1 MLGSHI
7 GDFPSV
13 DLDIWPLCKRV
24 DLGNAY
30 GASRFMRAGP
40 TRKNLRFYRRRVRQ
54 ARMVAR
60 AIQSRNHP
68 ILAHIV
74 PMRRCNLSCAY
85 CNEYDKVSAP
95 VPTEEMLRRI
105 DLLATLGTQIV
116 TISGGE
122 PLLHPNLDEIIR
134 AIRSHDMI
142 ATLITNGYL
151 LTPERIKRLNRA
163 GLEHLQISIDNV
175 NPDNVSK
182 KSLRVLD
189 QKLMWLKEY
198 ADFDVNINSV
208 LGGGISHS
216 EDALTITRRAVELGF
231 ETTVGV
237 IHDHGGQLQPL
248 KAEEHAVYDQI
259 LAERKPGLFAFA
271 YDNLFHRNLV
281 LGRPNDWQCGAG
293 SRYLYICEDGL
304 VHYCSQQRGYPDIPL
319 GEYTLE
325 DIEREY
331 TSKKACAPFCTVS
344 CVHRVAM
351 LDLIRNEPREALLR
365 LFPPKRPGG
374 PLSLPLGIR
383 VLTSIFL
390 PTPIGKRPAAA
401 RRFLSGAV
409 LWIFG
414 VKSTKKENQHELIS
428 ISGSRGRPRTP

>member
-1 MLGSHI
+1 
-7 GDFPSV
+7 
-13 DLDIWPLCKRV
+13 
-24 DLGNAY
+24 
-30 GASRFMRAGP
+30 MRAAP
-40 TRKNLRFYRRRVRQ
+40 TKKTLRFYQRRLRQ

-60 AIQSRNHP
+60 AIQSRDHP

-85 CNEYDKVSAP
+85 CNEYDKVSTP

-134 AIRSHDMI
+134 AIRSHDLI

-151 LTPERIKRLNRA
+151 LTPERIERLNRS

-182 KSLRVLD
+182 KSLKVLD
-189 QKLMWLKEY
+189 QKLVWLKEY

-237 IHDHGGQLQPL
+237 IHDHGGQLHPL

-271 YDNLFHRNLV
+271 YDNLFHKNLV
-281 LGRPNDWQCGAG
+281 LGLPNDWQCGAG
-293 SRYLYICEDGL
+293 SRYLYICEEGL
-304 VHYCSQQRGYPDIPL
+304 VHYCSQQRGYPAIPL
-319 GEYTLE
+319 EKYTLE
-325 DIEREY
+325 DIDREY

-365 LFPPKRPGG
+365 LFPPERSGG

-390 PTPIGKRPAAA
+390 PTPSGKRPGPA

-409 LWIFG
+409 LRIFG
-414 VKSTKKENQHELIS
+414 VKSTRKENRCELIS
-428 ISGSRGRPRTP
+428 ISSSPGRSRTP